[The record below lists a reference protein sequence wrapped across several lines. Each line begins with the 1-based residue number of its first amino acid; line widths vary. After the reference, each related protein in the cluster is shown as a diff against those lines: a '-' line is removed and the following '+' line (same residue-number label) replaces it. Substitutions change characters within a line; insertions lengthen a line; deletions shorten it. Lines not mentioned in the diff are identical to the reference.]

1 MGAMYGRI
9 SLLFLTNDPGGG
21 AFDLGAVFVEVR
33 GTQRLTRDN
42 CATVLQTP
50 CQLRD
55 SDSIMKAIQDH
66 LGIHHGETTKDGIFT
81 LTEVECLGACA
92 NAPMVQ
98 INDDFYED
106 LTYDTTVSLLKALQK
121 AAESTSASGQIPAP
135 GPLSG
140 RHSCEPAD
148 GLTSLQTVE
157 EWSDAKMRKDGALG

>member
-1 MGAMYGRI
+1 
-9 SLLFLTNDPGGG
+9 
-21 AFDLGAVFVEVR
+21 
-33 GTQRLTRDN
+33 
-42 CATVLQTP
+42 
-50 CQLRD
+50 
-55 SDSIMKAIQDH
+55 MKAIQDH
-66 LGIHHGETTKDGIFT
+66 LGIHHGETTKDGVFT